1 MPGLLKDNSDSD
13 SDSNQESSGS
23 TSTLSS
29 SPASSRL
36 TPGASTIAA
45 EMAECVSSQEWLVG
59 RYRHLRRELEDV
71 DRQITRL
78 RRNMERQALR
88 RQQYQHNLERATAAL
103 TATSMSAAAARQR
116 DPL

>member
-13 SDSNQESSGS
+13 NEEN
-23 TSTLSS
+23 SS
-29 SPASSRL
+29 SPTTRLSSNAQRNNR
-36 TPGASTIAA
+36 TGSSSSSGDVAD
-45 EMAECVSSQEWLVG
+45 CVSSQEWLVG

-78 RRNMERQALR
+78 RRNMEQQARR

-103 TATSMSAAAARQR
+103 SALDTAARATSSQAEANT
-116 DPL
+116 L